1 MGKAVALRLNTTPLD
16 IFTSIGTMLLTHGTG
31 GRTMKTVDI
40 ACKVL
45 TRGDTSIGAATYPG
59 RKRPAII
66 VQRGNSASVYGY
78 FKDAICAALFMDEL
92 AELVGAKKEED
103 NAQDT

>member
-1 MGKAVALRLNTTPLD
+1 
-16 IFTSIGTMLLTHGTG
+16 
-31 GRTMKTVDI
+31 MKTVDI

-45 TRGDTSIGAATYPG
+45 TRGDVSIGAGTYPD

-66 VQRGNSASVYGY
+66 VQRGNFATVYGY

-92 AELVGAKKEED
+92 AELVGAKEED
-103 NAQDT
+103 VNEKS

>member
-1 MGKAVALRLNTTPLD
+1 
-16 IFTSIGTMLLTHGTG
+16 
-31 GRTMKTVDI
+31 MKTVDI
-40 ACKVL
+40 SCKVL

-66 VQRGNSASVYGY
+66 VQHGNSASVYGY
-78 FKDAICAALFMDEL
+78 FKDGICMALFMDEL

-103 NAQDT
+103 DAKDT